1 MEKFSK
7 LLEGVL
13 INIWGGTGD
22 QLDTQCLL
30 RTRGALARIRA
41 IYRFKGEHGTIQP
54 SRINYRAKNNRA
66 GYLAAFGERHAYLP
80 YLQLKSIHALK
91 PDALPVPHGRKSE
104 LTITSLGA
112 GACIELY
119 GICLF
124 YMGDRQQPLY
134 LKLNWVEREHEW
146 VSNRQYVFSK
156 VLKESFPKLD
166 IDPIDIPIDLRK
178 DVISTLARSYDR
190 LIDTDILLVYNVMNE
205 IPSNYARTV
214 WKNIKFLLDI
224 FQRPVLILLMEPSS
238 ERAEPRIHWLKR
250 HLAQEAEIINSGKE
264 EHYAFNAVPVCIEM
278 NTSDECLNY
287 RLFGMR
293 IGGSKLTFETTIRR
307 SHLACIKRP
316 NSPISMEQVMKQL
329 SDLDIK
335 RGRRGAFLS
344 RHNLPEQQPSFG
356 DISPEWVS

>member
-1 MEKFSK
+1 MNKFSS

-13 INIWGGTGD
+13 VNIWGGTKD
-22 QLDTQCLL
+22 RLDTQHLMH
-30 RTRGALARIRA
+30 TRKALARIRA

-54 SRINYRAKNNRA
+54 SRINYRAKSNRA

-80 YLQLKSIHALK
+80 YLQLKSVQALK
-91 PDALPVPHGRKSE
+91 PDALPMPRGRRSE
-104 LTITSLGA
+104 LVVTSLGA

-124 YMGDRQQPLY
+124 FIEDNQQPLY
-134 LKLNWVEREHEW
+134 LKLNWVEREREW
-146 VSNRQYVFSK
+146 VPNRQYVFSQ

-166 IDPIDIPIDLRK
+166 IDPTDINIDLK
-178 DVISTLARSYDR
+178 GDVVSILARSYDR
-190 LIDTDILLVYNVMNE
+190 LIDTDILLIYNVMNE
-205 IPSNYARTV
+205 IPSNYARQV

-238 ERAEPRIHWLKR
+238 ERAEPRIHWLKQQ
-250 HLAQEAEIINSGKE
+250 LAQEAETINTGKGE
-264 EHYAFNAVPVCIEM
+264 LYIFDAVPVCIVM
-278 NTSDECLNY
+278 NASDECLNY

-307 SHLACIKRP
+307 SHLACVKRP
-316 NSPISMEQVMKQL
+316 NSPITIDQVTKQL

-335 RGRRGAFLS
+335 RGRRGAFL
-344 RHNLPEQQPSFG
+344 
-356 DISPEWVS
+356 